1 MIDESRSQLIHD
13 SISFMTS
20 LVHHYGQEKGMAAW
34 EKMADFCDPNLK
46 GEIFMVMLTGDFSNR
61 VTVTGVQDGANAV
74 SCIKAIRSVDNRRL
88 GLKEAK
94 DLYDGLRF
102 NSKKFNL
109 EIDNKARGRVVKELR
124 DAGFVI

>member
-1 MIDESRSQLIHD
+1 MIDESRNQLIHD

-34 EKMADFCDPNLK
+34 EKISDFCDPNLK
-46 GEIFMVMLTGDFSNR
+46 GEIFMVMLTGDFNGR

-74 SCIKAIRSVDNRRL
+74 SCIKAVRSADNRRL

-94 DLYDGLRF
+94 DMYDGLRF
-102 NSKKFNL
+102 NGKKFHL
-109 EIDNKARGRVVKELR
+109 EIDSKVRGRVVNELR
-124 DAGFVI
+124 NAGFII